1 MKVYDCFM
9 YFDED
14 IVLDL
19 RLNHLNPYVDKFV
32 IAESKFTHS
41 GKKRDLLFDIHKFK
55 KFENKIIYLVLDY
68 EPHGIEAVNDLDD
81 HGEKSRKYILNAV
94 KRENY
99 QRNYLNQGLG
109 EADPNDIV
117 LISDLDEIPN
127 LEHINFGTIKNKL
140 IFFEQQ
146 IFYYKFNLCLN
157 SVNWIGTK
165 ACKKKDLI
173 SPQWIRNIKDRSYS
187 FWRLD
192 TLFSQNK
199 YRNIHFVANGG
210 WHFSYLKNA
219 KDIEKKLKSYLHH
232 REFDIESID
241 VEKIDRMIKEKKT
254 VYNLKVDMRT
264 SKFNQG
270 QNLTKVNLNLLPS
283 YIQNN
288 TDKYKMW
295 LE

>member
-1 MKVYDCFM
+1 MLINLLLLKVNSH
-9 YFDED
+9 
-14 IVLDL
+14 IV
-19 RLNHLNPYVDKFV
+19 
-32 IAESKFTHS
+32 E
-41 GKKRDLLFDIHKFK
+41 KKGDLLFDINKFK

-68 EPHGIEAVNDLDD
+68 EPHRIEAVNDHDD
-81 HGEKSRKYILNAV
+81 HGEKSRKYILNAA

-99 QRNYLNQGLG
+99 QRNYLNRGLRG
-109 EADPNDIV
+109 ADPDDII

-127 LEHINFGTIKNKL
+127 LEHVNFGTIKNKL

-173 SPQWIRNIKDRSYS
+173 SPQWIRNIKDRSYP

-192 TLFSQNK
+192 TWFSKNK
-199 YRNIHFVANGG
+199 YKGIHFVINGG
-210 WHFSYLKNA
+210 WHFSYLKNS

-241 VEKIDRMIKEKKT
+241 VEKIDKMIKEKKT
-254 VYNLKVDMRT
+254 IYNLKVDKRS

-270 QNLTKVNLNLLPS
+270 QDLVKVNLNRLPS

-288 TDKYKMW
+288 ANKYKLW

>member
-1 MKVYDCFM
+1 MKIYDCFM

-14 IVLDL
+14 VVLDL
-19 RLNHLNPYVDKFV
+19 RLNHLDSHVDKFV
-32 IAESKFTHS
+32 IVESKFTHS
-41 GKKRDLLFDIHKFK
+41 GKKRDLLFDINKFK
-55 KFENKIIYLVLDY
+55 KFDNKIIYLVLGY
-68 EPHGIEAVNDLDD
+68 EPHGIEAVNDHDD
-81 HGEKSRKYILNAV
+81 HGEKSRKYILNAA

-99 QRNYLNQGLG
+99 QRNYLSQGLRG
-109 EADPNDIV
+109 ADPDDII

-127 LEHINFGTIKNKL
+127 LEHVNFRTIKNKL

-173 SPQWIRNIKDRSYS
+173 SPQWIRNIKDRSYP

-219 KDIEKKLKSYLHH
+219 KGIEKKLKSYLHH
-232 REFDIESID
+232 REFDIESIN

-270 QNLTKVNLNLLPS
+270 QNLTKVNLNLLPN

>member
-68 EPHGIEAVNDLDD
+68 EPHGIEAVNDHDD

>member
-270 QNLTKVNLNLLPS
+270 QNLTKVN
-283 YIQNN
+283 
-288 TDKYKMW
+288 
-295 LE
+295 